1 MISIDLIRYF
11 LGVGGAA
18 ALGMLTLAYKD
29 PAFYLSYIEKVITII
44 VGIIF
49 FSACGA
55 YAAASL
61 LNDYISSTPNL
72 TEELLKNISARF
84 ENGKNIALIIGVV
97 AMFYF
102 LFNIFCMDVAYRKK
116 PGHE

>member
-1 MISIDLIRYF
+1 
-11 LGVGGAA
+11 
-18 ALGMLTLAYKD
+18 MLTLAYKD
-29 PAFYLSYIEKVITII
+29 PVFYLSYIEKVITII
-44 VGIIF
+44 VSMIF

-61 LNDYISSTPNL
+61 LNDYISTTPNL

-84 ENGKNIALIIGVV
+84 ENGKYIALIIGVV

-102 LFNIFCMDVAYRKK
+102 LFNIFCMDVAHRKK